1 MGFRVEVKPHAEKAI
16 KKLDL
21 QVARVLRH
29 WIFVNLQNTD
39 NPRRQG
45 KALQGS
51 LKGYRRYVVAEDY
64 RLIVKIE
71 DKTLIIFVLETGH
84 RKTVYDK
91 FKRYLGNK

>member
-1 MGFRVEVKPHAEKAI
+1 VSFKVEVTPQAEKAI

-21 QVARVLRH
+21 PVARVLRH
-29 WIFVNLQNTD
+29 WIFENLQNTD

-45 KALQGS
+45 KALKGS
-51 LKGYRRYVVAEDY
+51 LKSYWRYVVADDY

-71 DKTLIIFVLETGH
+71 DKKLIIFVLETGH

-91 FKRYLGNK
+91 FKRFLGVK